1 MTITSSEN
9 ILRILYSYNPWWRE
23 GYFPQDLSKPVK
35 RMAYYK
41 VYSLLN
47 HPTIRRYLILSGAR
61 RVGKTTILY
70 QLIESLLRDK
80 VHPKKILYVSFD
92 HPLFKLCSFDQIL
105 SLYEINVN

>member
-1 MTITSSEN
+1 LTITSSEN

-47 HPTIRRYLILSGAR
+47 HPTIRRYLG
-61 RVGKTTILY
+61 
-70 QLIESLLRDK
+70 
-80 VHPKKILYVSFD
+80 
-92 HPLFKLCSFDQIL
+92 C
-105 SLYEINVN
+105 